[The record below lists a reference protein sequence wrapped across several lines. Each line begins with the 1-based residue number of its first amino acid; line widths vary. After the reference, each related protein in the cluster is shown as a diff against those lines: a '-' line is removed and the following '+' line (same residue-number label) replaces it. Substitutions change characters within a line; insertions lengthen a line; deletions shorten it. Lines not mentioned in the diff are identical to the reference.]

1 MILNRSTPLQV
12 QRRTDMGD
20 VGYIVS
26 HGRRYCACSVAVLEM
41 AEAGFKA
48 AGRIPK
54 TASIHDY
61 VTQGG
66 YRAGA
71 TAASKGS
78 HDKGGVHD
86 VSYSLVDSDADQ
98 LIWDQAGA
106 VGCRRRS
113 WEFTSTKTPDHGHVI
128 AVGCPHLAPLAASQ
142 LAEIRKGGD
151 GMAGSRKW
159 TGPTPSFTP
168 WSTRYA
174 AFKEQQEEDDIMA
187 MTPTERAALIAD
199 IAEAARAKIFE
210 QRMAGPGIEPNQ
222 QPTLHD
228 YLVRTLPART
238 AAAVHGQ
245 WLGSSGPTIGV
256 ALQGTYNTVA
266 VLNGQL
272 EALKAALTSTAGGGL
287 DLAAVEAAAK
297 RGVEAG
303 LAGAQVVID
312 FPKEETV

>member
-1 MILNRSTPLQV
+1 
-12 QRRTDMGD
+12 MGD
-20 VGYIVS
+20 AGYIVS
-26 HGRRYCACSVAVLEM
+26 HGRRFCACSVAVLEM

-78 HDKGGVHD
+78 HDEGGVHD

-98 LIWDQAGA
+98 RIWDQAGA

-128 AVGCPHLAPLAASQ
+128 AVGCPHLAKLAAEQ
-142 LAEIRKGGD
+142 LAEIRAGGD
-151 GMAGSRKW
+151 GMAGTRGW
-159 TGPTPSFTP
+159 AGATPSFTP
-168 WSTRYA
+168 WRTRYA

-187 MTPTERAALIAD
+187 MTPTERAAFVAD
-199 IAEAARAKIFE
+199 IAEATRAKVFE
-210 QRMAGPGIEPNQ
+210 QRMTGPEIDPARK
-222 QPTLHD
+222 PTLHD
-228 YLVRTLPART
+228 YLVQTLPART

-256 ALQGTYNTVA
+256 ALQTTHSTVA

-272 EALKAALTSTAGGGL
+272 EALKAALNSISGGGL

-312 FPKEETV
+312 FEPGEGA